1 MKAPAALYEI
11 PMPQEFPPSRF
22 FMACC
27 PSFTSGRTFSMRP
40 FETEACCSIRNTK
53 ELRRAHAITP
63 DLLSDVIAQ
72 ACTRFAAHGATAKA
86 KIDPLLKSG
95 AWTDATLALL
105 ELELPHWKLRRLIY
119 EDGEWLCSLSNQ
131 PRLPLDL
138 DDVAEASHET
148 LPLAILIAFLEAR
161 RVAAASAN
169 SCDHSSPNYDK
180 PSHAVCCDNFA

>member
-1 MKAPAALYEI
+1 MLLALKHGERLGGLE
-11 PMPQEFPPSRF
+11 QQ
-22 FMACC
+22 
-27 PSFTSGRTFSMRP
+27 
-40 FETEACCSIRNTK
+40 
-53 ELRRAHAITP
+53 LRCADAFTP

-86 KIDPLLKSG
+86 KIDRLLESG

-131 PRLPLDL
+131 PKLPLDL
-138 DDVAEASHET
+138 DDVAESSHES
-148 LPLAILIAFLEAR
+148 LPLAILSAFLAAR
-161 RVAAASAN
+161 RVAAANATRVTGVLQT
-169 SCDHSSPNYDK
+169 HYT